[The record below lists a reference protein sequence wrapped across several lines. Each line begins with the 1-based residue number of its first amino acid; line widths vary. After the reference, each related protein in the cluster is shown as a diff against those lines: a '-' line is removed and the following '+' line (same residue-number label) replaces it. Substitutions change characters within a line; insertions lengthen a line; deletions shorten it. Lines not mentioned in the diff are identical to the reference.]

1 MYFILDSNKSFEDA
15 TRDLATAVTNHGFG
29 VLHIHDL
36 GATLRA
42 KGLEFK
48 EQCQVFEICNPLQ
61 AAKVLSVDMRLSMV
75 LPCRISVFT
84 EHGRTRIGVIK
95 PVPMLAELSQA
106 SMLLHIA
113 QDVEI
118 KVTQIVRDAV

>member
-1 MYFILDSNKSFEDA
+1 M
-15 TRDLATAVTNHGFG
+15 
-29 VLHIHDL
+29 HIHDL

>member
-1 MYFILDSNKSFEDA
+1 LYFILDSNKSFEDA